1 MQMTEAPPIACTL
14 EGNDLNL
21 RLAEIHAL
29 TERRL
34 ISHELVG
41 SALQLVYS
49 GDALVEVHHI
59 VELEQRC
66 CAFLDFAI
74 EATPAEVRLTITPP
88 GGTDEASGW
97 LFAQFLPAT
106 AVAEFKPST
115 CGCTAGA
122 RCG

>member
-1 MQMTEAPPIACTL
+1 MQMTEAPPIACTF
-14 EGNDLNL
+14 EGNDLSS
-21 RLAEIHAL
+21 RLAEIRAL
-29 TERRL
+29 TERSL

-41 SALQLVYS
+41 SELHLVYQV
-49 GDALVEVHHI
+49 DALVEVRRI
-59 VELEQRC
+59 VALEQRC

-88 GGTDEASGW
+88 AGSDEASGW

-115 CGCTAGA
+115 CGCSAGA
-122 RCG
+122 RYG